1 MDQAQPESPSPE
13 KVRKLT
19 KTVST
24 ACIRYSNNLK
34 LDREAKA
41 LLRKLESTANALEEF
56 GPNYPPSHESESHS
70 TKRPGGPPPLALPK
84 RLKAHTLS
92 KDDLRWPAKSPG
104 GPGTRS

>member
-41 LLRKLESTANALEEF
+41 LLRKLEITANALEEF
-56 GPNYPPSHESESHS
+56 GPNYPPSHESQS

-84 RLKAHTLS
+84 RLKTLS